1 MPTLT
6 TVDVHQL
13 LTPATIR
20 LGLPGTSKDAVL
32 NALVDTLAGHAAVT
46 SLEDVRAAVFAREQ
60 RMSTGVGKG
69 LGLPHAKTPAAA
81 DTVGALAVTAAPIP
95 YDTVDDAPVRLL
107 FLLVGPEH
115 AKSRHIKLLGRISRL
130 VNRDGL
136 RRRLLGA
143 DSPEAVIDLLR
154 QGEASLSQ

>member
-6 TVDVHQL
+6 TADVHQL

-46 SLEDVRAAVFAREQ
+46 SLEAVREAVFARER

-69 LGLPHAKTPAAA
+69 LGLPHAKTPAAT
-81 DTVGALAVTAAPIP
+81 DTVGAFAVTAEAVP
-95 YDTVDDAPVRLL
+95 YDTVDDEPVRML

-130 VNRDGL
+130 INRDAL
-136 RRRLLGA
+136 RRRLLDA
-143 DSPEAVIDLLR
+143 DTPEAVVDLLR
-154 QGEASLSQ
+154 KGEASLRR